1 MAKRVLRSV
10 SVTERAERSR
20 AVAAVIH
27 SGRLEGFPDN
37 PEWIRQLDRFAKGEI
52 SREELRAVAH
62 RR

>member
-1 MAKRVLRSV
+1 MAKRVVRT
-10 SVTERAERSR
+10 VTGAERVKRSR

-27 SGRLEGFPDN
+27 SGRLEGFKDN
-37 PEWIRQLDRFAKGEI
+37 PEWIRQMDRFAKGEI